1 MAALAAVL
9 TACGA
14 EPDPPPERAS
24 QARPAADDPWS
35 QVVAAER
42 AFAAASG
49 ESGGKGAF
57 LRFIDDEGI
66 LFRPGPMNGRMALE
80 AGPEF
85 PGPLEWTPEVAA
97 VSGDG
102 VLGFTTGPWTLT
114 VGQDVGTGRYTTI
127 WRRTSSGEYRFVL
140 DVGVQGPSMTTIP
153 AELDVRRVPVGTP
166 EPGTER
172 RDVLAADSAVRAG
185 YSEGAAALAGLA
197 FPAWLQ
203 VLRPGREAESGPVP
217 FLAEVV
223 EVSDRGGVT
232 WDVAG
237 SGASPDGTLA
247 YVYGMASWAEEPGI
261 APAPFLRIWARKDD
275 GDWQLLLDLLGLQ
288 GA

>member
-1 MAALAAVL
+1 M
-9 TACGA
+9 
-14 EPDPPPERAS
+14 
-24 QARPAADDPWS
+24 DDPWH

-57 LRFIDDEGI
+57 LRFIDEDGI
-66 LFRPGPMNGRMALE
+66 LFRPGPMNGRAALE

-85 PGPLEWTPEVAA
+85 PGPLAWTPEVAA

-114 VGQDVGTGRYTTI
+114 VGQDVGTGRYTTV
-127 WRRTSSGEYRFVL
+127 WRRTASGEYRFVL

-153 AELDVRRVPVGTP
+153 GELPVRRVPVGAP

-185 YSEGAAALAGLA
+185 YSEGAPALAGLA

-203 VLRPGREAESGPVP
+203 VLRPGRAVESGPVP
-217 FLAEVV
+217 FLAAVV
-223 EVSDRGGVT
+223 GAADRGGIR
-232 WDVAG
+232 WEVAG
-237 SGASPDGTLA
+237 SGDSPDGTLA
-247 YVYGMASWAEEPGI
+247 YVYGMASWSDAPE
-261 APAPFLRIWARKDD
+261 ATPAPFLRIWAREDD

-288 GA
+288 DA